1 MSIKRGYTSG
11 QSMAHEDDNVN
22 EQVRDLPMIEL
33 HKIDKS
39 PNRTELTIT
48 GKLRNR
54 FSAMDVVEEAPDRGA
69 ERCETAQA
77 LLVGAFRPLEP
88 ARGRV
93 ERALGLGD
101 AGGVVHGHLAR
112 DHRLLVDAQRM
123 LLDAFGRFKAHVFH
137 LHLCAMA

>member
-11 QSMAHEDDNVN
+11 QSMAHEDNVN

-54 FSAMDVVEEAPDRGA
+54 FSAMDVVEEARASRNGKN
-69 ERCETAQA
+69 
-77 LLVGAFRPLEP
+77 PLEAKMP
-88 ARGRV
+88 S
-93 ERALGLGD
+93 ENI
-101 AGGVVHGHLAR
+101 HKNSQNLATSP
-112 DHRLLVDAQRM
+112 
-123 LLDAFGRFKAHVFH
+123 FKSQHT
-137 LHLCAMA
+137 